1 MPRYL
6 DLDAWSRREHFRF
19 FRSFARPFFNLCA
32 PLDVGGVA
40 AFSREQGRSFFLT
53 VLHCAL
59 KAANETEPF
68 RYRLRGDRV
77 LVHDVI
83 HAGATVLRDDDT
95 FGFGYFDW
103 HPDLERFTAAGRSE
117 LEAVRSARD
126 LVPSQGRDDLLHT
139 SSIPWIA
146 FTSFEHASAAN
157 PDDSIPKIV
166 FGKRHRADGGE
177 KLPVS
182 VSVHHALMDGLAV
195 GRFFERLEGYL
206 ARPVTPP

>member
-6 DLDAWSRREHFRF
+6 DLDSWSRCEHFRF
-19 FRSFARPFFNLCA
+19 FRPFARPFFNLCA
-32 PLDVGGVA
+32 PLDVGGA
-40 AFSREQGRSFFLT
+40 AAYAGGEGRSFFLT

-59 KAANETEPF
+59 RAANETEPF

-77 LVHDVI
+77 LIHDVV
-83 HAGATVLRDDDT
+83 HAGSTVLRDDDS

-103 HPDLERFTAAGRSE
+103 EPDLERFTAAGRE
-117 LEAVRSARD
+117 RLAAVKRSRD
-126 LVPSQGRDDLLHT
+126 LVPSEGRDDLIHT
-139 SSIPWIA
+139 SVIPWVA
-146 FTSFEHASAAN
+146 FTSFEHARSAD

-195 GRFFERLEGYL
+195 GRYFERLAGYL
-206 ARPVTPP
+206 ADPIA